1 MSMIPPDVSAARRR
15 GALRVLA
22 AGLAFAAVTAGCTA
36 ILHMSGTI
44 PAEQLLK
51 DPGVLNPG
59 PWYLGAVS
67 YFGIA
72 LWTAACAVTLFART
86 LLREDRDAELRRFL
100 LASGLFS
107 ALLGIDDLFML
118 HDVVAPELLGL
129 SEKAVIGVY
138 GLLGLAYAIR
148 FRGVILRTEV
158 LLLASAIAF
167 FGLSVAVDVLDVDDA
182 RFLLAEDGA
191 KLAGIT
197 LWFSYLASSAA
208 LAIRGALGE
217 AGRPREP
224 ELARH
229 AAAAH
234 S

>member
-1 MSMIPPDVSAARRR
+1 MSMIPRDVPGARRR

-22 AGLAFAAVTAGCTA
+22 IGLAFAVATVGVTA
-36 ILHMSGTI
+36 ILHLRGGI
-44 PAEQLLK
+44 PAAHLLK
-51 DPGVLNPG
+51 DPGVSNPG

-86 LLREDRDAELRRFL
+86 LLRNDENAELRRFL
-100 LASGLFS
+100 LASALLS
-107 ALLGIDDLFML
+107 ALLGLDDLFML
-118 HDVVAPELLGL
+118 HDHVAPQLLGV

-138 GLLGLAYAIR
+138 GLLGLAYALR
-148 FRGVILRTEV
+148 FRAVILRTEV

-167 FGLSVAVDVLDVDDA
+167 FGFSVAVDALDVDDA

-197 LWFSYLASSAA
+197 QWFSYLANSAA
-208 LAIRGALGE
+208 SAIGRTLGD
-217 AGRPREP
+217 AGRHGEP
-224 ELARH
+224 EFPMHATSAR
-229 AAAAH
+229 
-234 S
+234 